1 MSRNDAETQVPAPAS
16 DRDSG
21 TPQRSGSGANTALV
35 AMLKKRLMRA
45 THDSEPEPDAA
56 GEKTASD

>member
-1 MSRNDAETQVPAPAS
+1 MSRKESETPVPTPTS
-16 DRDSG
+16 DRESG

-45 THDSEPEPDAA
+45 THDNEPEPDAA
-56 GEKTASD
+56 GEKTSSE